1 MTFRIETTVR
11 GKFTVFVLSGRIE
24 KQAIAELRRLFEL
37 QPNARDIVLD
47 LKDVSVV
54 DRDTL
59 RFFADCEADGVK
71 LENCAAYI
79 REWMERE
86 KD

>member
-1 MTFRIETTVR
+1 M
-11 GKFTVFVLSGRIE
+11 FVLSGRIE
-24 KQAIAELRRLFEL
+24 TPAIAEMKRLFEL
-37 QPNARDIVLD
+37 QPDQCDIVLD

-54 DRDTL
+54 DRDAL
-59 RFFADCEADGVK
+59 HFFVGCEAERVK
-71 LENCAAYI
+71 LENWAAYI

>member
-1 MTFRIETTVR
+1 MTFRIETAAR
-11 GKFTVFVLSGRIE
+11 GKLTVFVLSGRIE

-37 QPNARDIVLD
+37 QANYRAIVID

-54 DRDTL
+54 DRDAL
-59 RFFADCEADGVK
+59 HFFAAREADGVK